1 MSPSSAERALLVVK
15 RGRGRKKGRRKGRYP
30 EGQDS
35 TTTVCALDSG
45 FKFTPFDPLHNALR
59 AVFHPYFPDEKRE
72 ALRVYITGYDLFN
85 LYKWWKRDSS
95 SSASR
100 PPDSPNPV
108 NGQSQI
114 KTGAEMGKQ
123 CSCTLHQQEQRNAS
137 AIYQYNSP
145 EILLHALYL

>member
-35 TTTVCALDSG
+35 TTTFCALDSG

-85 LYKWWKRDSS
+85 LYKWWK
-95 SSASR
+95 
-100 PPDSPNPV
+100 
-108 NGQSQI
+108 
-114 KTGAEMGKQ
+114 
-123 CSCTLHQQEQRNAS
+123 
-137 AIYQYNSP
+137 
-145 EILLHALYL
+145 